1 MQYIRFGDIPENEE
15 SSVYNGEELI
25 GKERGVSVY
34 PALEDKDGSIIFG
47 LHLPITR
54 TTLYTMQHLIE
65 YDNRPCYLV
74 EGVFVGNGS
83 DGEPLI
89 KNVKIVREITEYR
102 KRIS

>member
-1 MQYIRFGDIPENEE
+1 MPYLRFGDIPENEE
-15 SSVYNGEELI
+15 SYIYNGDEVI
-25 GKERGVSVY
+25 GKENGVSVY
-34 PALEDKDGSIIFG
+34 PAIIDEENNVIFG

-74 EGVFVGNGS
+74 DGDYVGLGT

-89 KNVKIVREITEYR
+89 KNVKILKEIKEYR
-102 KRIS
+102 RKL